1 MGAINY
7 PKVEYEKVKCNTE
20 EDSDVFKSYFQKCS
34 KNYSDF
40 LASYFV
46 IEGGVLKNEFRLF
59 HAARVIED

>member
-7 PKVEYEKVKCNTE
+7 PKVEYEKVKCNTKE
-20 EDSDVFKSYFQKCS
+20 GSNVFESYFQKCS
-34 KNYSDF
+34 KNYRDF

-59 HAARVIED
+59 HASGFIED